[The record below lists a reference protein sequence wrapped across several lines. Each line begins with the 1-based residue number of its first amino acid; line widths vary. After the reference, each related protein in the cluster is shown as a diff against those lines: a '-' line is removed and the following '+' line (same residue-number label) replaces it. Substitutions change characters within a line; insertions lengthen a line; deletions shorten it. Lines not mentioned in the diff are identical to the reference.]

1 MVVTVWGRGGSINSS
16 GQKSGMLLSI
26 QQGTGYSLSP
36 HPQHTHTT
44 KISKYQSALNANNG
58 YSAKPCVEKYES
70 DTGKRKK
77 PNKGTLSSQLALW
90 QPQLSS
96 ATLGDRPH
104 TSTYPTPRDSDATD
118 LGNDLNIGILY
129 GSSDNSKVQPRVR
142 NNILEYY
149 FLQTGLSYSSLF
161 SSP

>member
-1 MVVTVWGRGGSINSS
+1 MNSS

-26 QQGTGYSLSP
+26 QQGTGYSLP
-36 HPQHTHTT
+36 PPTPNTHTT
-44 KISKYQSALNANNG
+44 KIAKYQSALNANNG
-58 YSAKPCVEKYES
+58 HSVEKNES
-70 DTGKRKK
+70 DMGKRKK

-104 TSTYPTPRDSDATD
+104 TSSYPTPRDSGATD
-118 LGNDLNIGILY
+118 LGNDLNFGILY